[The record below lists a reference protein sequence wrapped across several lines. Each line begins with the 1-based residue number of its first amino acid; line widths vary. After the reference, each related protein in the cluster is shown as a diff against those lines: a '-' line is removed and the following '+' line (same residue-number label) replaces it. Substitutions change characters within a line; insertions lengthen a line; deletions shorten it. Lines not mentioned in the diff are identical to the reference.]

1 MNDHYL
7 KEIAESL
14 KIIANIMQTKQEEEF
29 LANLKIVEEKQIP
42 QMPMSKIAKLAKEN
56 IDAK

>member
-7 KEIAESL
+7 KEIAKSL